1 MQFRNLR
8 KFFVGLLVVASA
20 FVFVGGLG
28 ATDVEDPVEPPSSFS
43 GDSQMGSLVLVT
55 DDVGGLAID
64 AREAVEDQVTAQMVT
79 SLYDPA
85 ESGSLTVIN
94 QPAYVGTDPAGDLEN
109 PSE

>member
-1 MQFRNLR
+1 MQFRSLR
-8 KFFVGLLVVASA
+8 KLCVSLFVVASA
-20 FVFVGGLG
+20 FVFIGNLG
-28 ATDVEDPVEPPSSFS
+28 ATDVEEPLEPPSGF
-43 GDSQMGSLVLVT
+43 GANSQMGSLTLVT

-64 AREAVEDQVTAQMVT
+64 SREAVEDQVTAQMIT
-79 SLYDPA
+79 SLYDPS